1 VPVGSLILR
10 TSASRFLKLMKLK
23 SLLFPLFENFQN
35 LGASNSGSLI
45 LLEYIFV
52 FVALGLQE
60 IKNIAGS
67 HERTGSLG

>member
-23 SLLFPLFENFQN
+23 SLFFPFFENFQN

-45 LLEYIFV
+45 LSEFLF
-52 FVALGLQE
+52 FLALGLQE
-60 IKNIAGS
+60 IKKIGGS

>member
-1 VPVGSLILR
+1 
-10 TSASRFLKLMKLK
+10 MKLK

-35 LGASNSGSLI
+35 FGASNSGSLI